1 MYGRQRLILAAA
13 SLLPLAGCGG
23 VSIAPEAKLPR
34 ALIRPVEAKIGYVI
48 DGEQRNYVHSETRA
62 GVPWKIALG
71 AGHQKLIRQI
81 FDAEFKEAREFP
93 DLETARKS
101 EGLQAIF
108 EPRIDQYSFA
118 SAMETGGRYVAVTM
132 RYRINVLTPEGAK
145 FDTLTLTGYGA
156 SLVEGVGSE
165 EPLAVAT
172 RAAMRDAASKFMTQ
186 FQGQSL
192 AEQLAKGEKLVAAV
206 EKPGAEAAAVTSIE
220 AVPIRPSRRRA
231 FQASPST

>member
-1 MYGRQRLILAAA
+1 
-13 SLLPLAGCGG
+13 
-23 VSIAPEAKLPR
+23 
-34 ALIRPVEAKIGYVI
+34 
-48 DGEQRNYVHSETRA
+48 
-62 GVPWKIALG
+62 
-71 AGHQKLIRQI
+71 
-81 FDAEFKEAREFP
+81 
-93 DLETARKS
+93 
-101 EGLQAIF
+101 
-108 EPRIDQYSFA
+108 
-118 SAMETGGRYVAVTM
+118 METGGRYVAVTM